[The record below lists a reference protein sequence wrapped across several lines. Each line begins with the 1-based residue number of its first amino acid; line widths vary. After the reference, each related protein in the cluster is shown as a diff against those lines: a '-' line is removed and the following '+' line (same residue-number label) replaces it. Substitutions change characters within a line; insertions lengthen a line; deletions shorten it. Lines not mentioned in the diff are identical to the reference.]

1 MDPFEVEVVKLV
13 EETSGGCCEM
23 AMGVLEAV
31 GEKRVELPLDV
42 LVVVEPLLLKARSIM
57 PLLRALPSLK
67 LLV

>member
-1 MDPFEVEVVKLV
+1 
-13 EETSGGCCEM
+13 M

-42 LVVVEPLLLKARSIM
+42 LVVVVEPLLLKARSIM